1 MEELLLRVFEN
12 LSDRVGGPMTF
23 RFILQPLVAVTL
35 GIRDGLRLAR
45 TGRALLS
52 LRHHED
58 PVTNRHLV
66 RTVWRSIRVLVFVA
80 LALDVI
86 YQLLVRQWVYPGET
100 LIVLVVIA
108 LLPYLATCSLV
119 SAVACWRQSMP
130 RQKPLSHVGR
140 R

>member
-1 MEELLLRVFEN
+1 MEETLLRVLEN
-12 LSDRVGGPMTF
+12 LGDRVGGPMTF

-45 TGRALLS
+45 TGRALLRW
-52 LRHHED
+52 RHQDD
-58 PVTNRHLV
+58 PATSRHLV

-80 LALDVI
+80 VTLDII

-100 LIVLVVIA
+100 LIVLVAIT
-108 LLPYLATCSLV
+108 LIPYLLTCSLV
-119 SAVACWRQSMP
+119 SAAVCWRNSLRRQS
-130 RQKPLSHVGR
+130 PLSYVGR

>member
-12 LSDRVGGPMTF
+12 LGDRVGGPMTF

-45 TGRALLS
+45 TGRALLRW
-52 LRHHED
+52 RHQDD
-58 PVTNRHLV
+58 PATNRHLV

-80 LALDVI
+80 LALDII

-108 LLPYLATCSLV
+108 IVPYLFTCSLV
-119 SAVACWRQSMP
+119 SAALCWKNSLTRQS
-130 RQKPLSHVGR
+130 PLSHVGR
-140 R
+140 Q

>member
-1 MEELLLRVFEN
+1 MEETLLRVFEN
-12 LSDRVGGPMTF
+12 LGARVGGPMTF

-45 TGRALLS
+45 TGRALLRW
-52 LRHHED
+52 RHQDD
-58 PVTNRHLV
+58 PATSRHLV

-80 LALDVI
+80 VALDII

-100 LIVLVVIA
+100 LIVLVAIT
-108 LLPYLATCSLV
+108 LIPYLLTCSLV
-119 SAVACWRQSMP
+119 SAALCWRKSLRRQS
-130 RQKPLSHVGR
+130 PLSYVGR

>member
-1 MEELLLRVFEN
+1 MEETLLRVFEN
-12 LSDRVGGPMTF
+12 LGARVGAPMTF

-35 GIRDGLRLAR
+35 GIRDGVRLAR

-52 LRHHED
+52 WRHQDD
-58 PVTNRHLV
+58 PATNRQLV

-80 LALDVI
+80 LALDII

-100 LIVLVVIA
+100 LIVLVAIT
-108 LLPYLATCSLV
+108 LIPYLLTCSLV
-119 SAVACWRQSMP
+119 SAALCWKNSLTRQS
-130 RQKPLSHVGR
+130 PLSHVGR